1 MTADSGPDSMLV
13 VWDSQTATPV
23 KTFFNPHENGVLTMD
38 ISEDAMY
45 IVTLSNEDKQQKISL
60 WDWTNEDLNDPL
72 VTRAFEYNKEDK
84 QIWVKFNQSNVKEIV
99 SNGRSRVF
107 FLNWESDMQSFDY
120 YSP

>member
-1 MTADSGPDSMLV
+1 
-13 VWDSQTATPV
+13 
-23 KTFFNPHENGVLTMD
+23 MD